1 MAKTIQLQLPVRKH
15 LFKYASVK
23 FPQRLTRNHQM
34 GIIVFSMLQNCKFNK
49 EASSSFK
56 DFPCLWEIQV
66 NEFMLERKYI
76 APFLTREFANRLDTV
91 LDQEFKKDLF
101 NYVNLM
107 VGKGVE
113 RKEAIELFCNLYD
126 IHESDISFE
135 ALKKAEYRYRKEQ
148 LVTFA

>member
-1 MAKTIQLQLPVRKH
+1 M
-15 LFKYASVK
+15 
-23 FPQRLTRNHQM
+23 
-34 GIIVFSMLQNCKFNK
+34 
-49 EASSSFK
+49 
-56 DFPCLWEIQV
+56 WEIQV
-66 NEFMLERKYI
+66 NEFMLERKYT

-113 RKEAIELFCNLYD
+113 RKEAIEHFCNLYD

-148 LVTFA
+148 LVA